1 MKMLQNF
8 ANDAR
13 RACEYTRDR
22 VSNGKLP
29 YQNTPLGEGSVKN
42 GMLPPLEVSCA
53 TLANNEDQKKTNIS
67 LYDTSR
73 I

>member
-1 MKMLQNF
+1 MLQNF

-53 TLANNEDQKKTNIS
+53 TLKLLWIMIYPIDVSSSKKS
-67 LYDTSR
+67 S
-73 I
+73 